1 MMIIKK
7 VVKDLKSHPY
17 NKLFRDVRG
26 TEFKLFKE
34 DIKNKGL
41 QIPIEI
47 TEDNIILCGHQRVRA
62 LEELYGEDYELKP
75 SNFKI
80 RKDLKTDYEQKMHI
94 ISDNIRRRQLNDIEK
109 VMVCKEVEGLE
120 IEEAKKRMEKGTN
133 QYSPVE
139 KIPHPS
145 KNKGKSR
152 DKTAE
157 KVGWSGKTFENKEMF
172 VDLATEEELKKWNKT
187 GKIPQ
192 TLNDKVKKKKQ
203 EIARIKQKK
212 ADELRKKRIKEE
224 KEKKEE
230 ERKKKIEEKI
240 KKEKLEK
247 EEAEKLR
254 KEEERIKEEEEAKK
268 KDIIVKYQSS
278 EKMDELDESI
288 GLIVTSPPYWR
299 IKEYGQGEGKWT
311 YEKYLK
317 SMRRVWKECFRTLK
331 PSSKLCINIGDQYMS
346 AKENGKFEVIPI
358 HADFIKQCKELGFD
372 YQGSIIWQ
380 KVSTMNSS
388 GGGTLLGSYPNPKN
402 GILLFDY
409 EFILIFHK
417 PGSSEKVPTDIKDSS
432 AMSQKEWQ
440 TYFSSHWNFV
450 GEKQK
455 DHPAQFPEELPKRL
469 IKMFSFKGEIVLDP
483 FLGSGTTLK
492 VVKELE
498 RKGIGY
504 EINKEEF
511 ESIINKKIIGE

>member
-1 MMIIKK
+1 MKINN
-7 VVKDLKSHPY
+7 LKSHPY
-17 NKLFRDVRG
+17 NKIFRDISG

-34 DIKNKGL
+34 DIKNKGI

-62 LEELYGEDYELKP
+62 LVELYGKDYELKP
-75 SNFKI
+75 SDFKV

-109 VMVCKEVEGLE
+109 VMVCKEVEKLE
-120 IEEAKKRMEKGTN
+120 IEEAKNRQLSTLKKGDSIPVREKFP
-133 QYSPVE
+133 QRD
-139 KIPHPS
+139 
-145 KNKGKSR
+145 KGKSR
-152 DKTAE
+152 DKTGD
-157 KVGWSGKTFENKEMF
+157 KVGWTGKTFKNKEMF
-172 VDLATEEELKKWNKT
+172 VDLATEKELAQWYKT
-187 GKIPQ
+187 GKPPKSL
-192 TLNDKVKKKKQ
+192 TEKVKIKKQ
-203 EIARIKQKK
+203 EIARVKQKK

-224 KEKKEE
+224 KEKEE
-230 ERKKKIEEKI
+230 KKRKKELEEKI

-247 EEAEKLR
+247 EEAERLR
-254 KEEERIKEEEEAKK
+254 KEEEKKLREEEEKN
-268 KDIIVKYQSS
+268 IIVKYQSS

-299 IKEYGQGEGKWT
+299 IKEYGQGEGKWE
-311 YEKYLK
+311 YEDYLK
-317 SMRRVWKECFRTLK
+317 SMRKIWKECFRTLK
-331 PSSKLCINIGDQYMS
+331 PSSKLCINIGDQYMN

-372 YQGSIIWQ
+372 YQGAIIWQ

-417 PGSSEKVPTDIKDSS
+417 PGASEKVPVDIKDSS

-469 IKMFSFKGEIVLDP
+469 IKMFSFKEEIVLDP

-492 VVKELE
+492 VAKELE

-504 EINKEEF
+504 EINREEF
-511 ESIINKKIIGE
+511 ESIINNKIRGE